1 MEVDPFTIGVTIAG
15 FLFLFIQE
23 RYWAFKNLQLQRD
36 IRMLESRLREKQ
48 FQLDYLH
55 YDITELILKIESI
68 IEDIPEEEQDG
79 AEGSAYGLCLQETER
94 IRDRFM

>member
-1 MEVDPFTIGVTIAG
+1 MQVDPFTIGVTIAG

-36 IRMLESRLREKQ
+36 IRTQEARLRDRQ

-55 YDITELILKIESI
+55 YDILELIIKLESI
-68 IEDIPEEEQDG
+68 IEEIPEEEQDG
-79 AEGSAYGLCLQETER
+79 AEGSAYGLCLQWVER
-94 IRDRFM
+94 IRDRFI